1 VGQGAESVLK
11 KSQRARGAVTQS
23 DLPGIYMSSEEVEQD
38 QSANTKHAEEGT
50 RRARA
55 CPACGA
61 EARRREARFCSTC
74 GRALE
79 DSYLP
84 ADALRASYHLQHR
97 PVARRKSQGPLR
109 TKIHMTSTFSAPQGN
124 GPATVALAFV
134 TYSLVP
140 YLGILFCPGAVLLGA
155 VGLIYSL
162 REPHKGGRRTAY
174 ASVAF
179 GLLILGVQILLWW
192 IIVKVPE
199 WTRPF

>member
-1 VGQGAESVLK
+1 
-11 KSQRARGAVTQS
+11 
-23 DLPGIYMSSEEVEQD
+23 MSSEEVDRD
-38 QSANTKHAEEGT
+38 QSSSTEQAEEEA
-50 RRARA
+50 RRSARL

-61 EARRREARFCSTC
+61 EARRHEARFCSTC

-97 PVARRKSQGPLR
+97 PVARRKSQGKAR
-109 TKIHMTSTFSAPQGN
+109 TKIQMTNTFSAPQSN
-124 GPATVALAFV
+124 GPATTALAFM

-140 YLGILFCPGAVLLGA
+140 YLGILFCPGAVLLGV
-155 VGLIYSL
+155 VGLVYSL
-162 REPHKGGRRTAY
+162 RAPHRGGRHAAY
-174 ASVAF
+174 ASIAF

-192 IIVKVPE
+192 IIIKVPE

>member
-1 VGQGAESVLK
+1 
-11 KSQRARGAVTQS
+11 
-23 DLPGIYMSSEEVEQD
+23 MSSEEVDLD
-38 QSANTKHAEEGT
+38 QSTNAEHAEEGT
-50 RRARA
+50 RVSRRL

-61 EARRREARFCSTC
+61 EARRQEARFCSTC

-97 PVARRKSQGPLR
+97 PVARRKSQGGRQGP
-109 TKIHMTSTFSAPQGN
+109 KIQMTSTFSAPQSN
-124 GPATVALAFV
+124 GAATTALAFM

-140 YLGILFCPGAVLLGA
+140 YLGILFSPGAVLLGA

-162 REPHKGGRRTAY
+162 RAPHRGGRRAAY
-174 ASVAF
+174 ASISF

-192 IIVKVPE
+192 IIIKVPE

>member
-1 VGQGAESVLK
+1 
-11 KSQRARGAVTQS
+11 
-23 DLPGIYMSSEEVEQD
+23 MSSEEVDRD
-38 QSANTKHAEEGT
+38 QSQNAEHAEEET
-50 RRARA
+50 ARA
-55 CPACGA
+55 ARLCPACGA
-61 EARRREARFCSTC
+61 EARRQEARFCSTC

-97 PVARRKSQGPLR
+97 PVARRKSRGPQR
-109 TKIHMTSTFSAPQGN
+109 PKIQMTNTFSAPQSN
-124 GPATVALAFV
+124 GPATTALAFM

-162 REPHKGGRRTAY
+162 RAPHRGGRSAAY
-174 ASVAF
+174 ASIAF
-179 GLLILGVQILLWW
+179 GLLILVVQILLWW
-192 IIVKVPE
+192 IIIKVPE